1 MDCNICG
8 KQLVT
13 PNNPDCD
20 CQSDLKPTFQTT
32 CPDCGVADQL
42 EVYTGTFSCRG
53 MTLLPD
59 GFSFLDADQCDTS
72 DERVQCMACNSEW
85 DLGFLAL

>member
-1 MDCNICG
+1 MTEP
-8 KQLVT
+8 QW
-13 PNNPDCD
+13 
-20 CQSDLKPTFQTT
+20 QTT

-42 EVYTGTFSCRG
+42 EVYTGKFSCRG

-59 GFSFLDADQCDTS
+59 GFSFLDAGQCDTE

-85 DLGFLAL
+85 DLAFLAIDKG